1 MFAIC
6 SFHIS
11 SNYSQEGHFVHKGI
25 AKSEPV
31 RKELRE
37 NTCYCSTK
45 EIILQEDI
53 YTEKYDYL

>member
-1 MFAIC
+1 MNKCINKPC
-6 SFHIS
+6 P
-11 SNYSQEGHFVHKGI
+11 QLKGGSL
-25 AKSEPV
+25 AKGKPV